1 MSVVHD
7 YSAWALQ
14 AILAPVTTYE
24 SSFALAI
31 VVIHA
36 VVVLVQ
42 HGEILRVRLSAIFVC
57 FHVVRLAAVGR
68 DVAVWPWADEMILHG
83 EDALL
88 IGCEPGF
95 VKIDRALGGVES
107 PT

>member
-1 MSVVHD
+1 IRDRNVTGVQTCALPISQVVSVVHD

-57 FHVVRLAAVGR
+57 FHVVRLAARSVERRVGEWWR
-68 DVAVWPWADEMILHG
+68 REVCW
-83 EDALL
+83 
-88 IGCEPGF
+88 
-95 VKIDRALGGVES
+95 
-107 PT
+107 